1 MPTTKSLA
9 IFDLDNTLLSGD
21 SDVLWG
27 QYLVTHDIVDAQ
39 TYTKRNLAFYE
50 DYKSGCLDIFEFLN
64 FALKP
69 LANTPLEQLLELR
82 AQYMKD
88 VIPPL
93 ISTQARQ
100 RLQSHRDQS
109 HTLMIITAT
118 NRFVTQPIADE
129 LGVDFLLATD
139 PEMVNGRYT
148 GRVEGTPC
156 FQHGKVER
164 LEAWLKQ
171 TGYNLS
177 NSWFYSDSHND
188 LPLLEKV
195 THPVAVDPDDTLR
208 NHAEIKQW
216 PIISLSVHNDK
227 SQNQAT

>member
-1 MPTTKSLA
+1 MPTTKNLA

-27 QYLVTHDIVDAQ
+27 QYLVAHNIVDAQ
-39 TYTKRNLAFYE
+39 TYTKRNLEFYE
-50 DYKSGCLDIFEFLN
+50 DYKSGCLDIFEFLD

-69 LANTPLEQLLELR
+69 LADTPLEQLLELR
-82 AQYMKD
+82 TQYMKD

-93 ISTQARQ
+93 ISPQARK
-100 RLQSHRDQS
+100 RLKSHRDQG

-129 LGVDFLLATD
+129 LDVDFLLATD
-139 PEMVNGRYT
+139 PEMINGRYT

-164 LEAWLKQ
+164 LESWLKQ

-177 NSWFYSDSHND
+177 HSWFYSDSHND

-216 PIISLSVHNDK
+216 PIISLSIRNDK
-227 SQNQAT
+227 SQS